1 MKRTTETFDCL
12 IVGGGPAGLTAAIY
26 LARYLRRTCVAYE
39 GRSRAL
45 LIPESH
51 NYPGFKG
58 IAGPELL
65 RRLREQAAQY
75 GAQFV
80 RGRAGDLQREADSS
94 FLASVGGEAIRARR
108 VLLATGIVDEKP
120 AVDGLRDVIYR
131 GAIRFCPVCDGYE
144 ALDQRIG
151 VLGPVKTAC
160 NKALFLR
167 TYSADVTLLATDD
180 PRSVPAKLR
189 AELHDAG
196 IHLAPRPVVAVERE
210 GEGIAAVL
218 QGGERRH
225 LDTLYPALGCDV
237 RSDLAT
243 SLGARCTEIGNLFVD
258 EHQQTSV
265 PGLYAAGDVVT
276 DLHQISVATGH
287 AAIAATAM
295 HNSLER
301 NLREASA
308 APAPRHK
315 ARA

>member
-1 MKRTTETFDCL
+1 VHDQEILDCL

-26 LARYLRRTCVAYE
+26 LARYLRRTSVVDD
-39 GRSRAL
+39 GNSRAL

-75 GAQFV
+75 GAEFV
-80 RGRAGDLQREADSS
+80 HARVDELKREADA
-94 FLASVGGEAIRARR
+94 FVATVDGRATRAQR

-120 AVDGLRDVIYR
+120 AVEGLEQVVYQ
-131 GAIRFCPVCDGYE
+131 GAIRFCPICDGYE
-144 ALDQRIG
+144 ALDKRIG
-151 VLGPVKTAC
+151 VLGSVKTAS
-160 NKALFLR
+160 NKALFMR

-180 PRSVPAKLR
+180 PQSAPPELR
-189 AELHDAG
+189 ARLDDAG
-196 IHLAPRPVVAVERE
+196 VVLAPSSVVAVERE
-210 GEGIAAVL
+210 SEGVAAVL
-218 QGGERRH
+218 QDGARYQ
-225 LDTLYPALGCDV
+225 LDTLYPALGCEV

-243 SLGARCTEIGNLFVD
+243 SLGARRNDVGNLFVD
-258 EHQQTSV
+258 DHQQTSV
-265 PGLYAAGDVVT
+265 KGLYAAGDVVT

-287 AAIAATAM
+287 AAIAATAI

-301 NLREASA
+301 NLRAASA